1 MRRWQW
7 VGIAMLSAY
16 AAVSVASGARHAL
29 APTQSQDLAPIYMAA
44 RLWRLGE
51 DPYLERS
58 AEGWQQVTGASVVPD
73 ASVER
78 AYSTPYPPVALLV
91 VAGISGLEWPAARAW
106 WLAINLGLALYVPW
120 LIHRLWLNTTTRTN
134 ASSAAFFALW
144 FGGMGLR
151 VGLGNGQHALFWFA
165 AMLSVVWLMTRGR
178 PGWAGIPLALSLH
191 KYPLTAVFLPYL
203 VAHGW
208 FRLLGAAALAVIVAL
223 GVFLAGLRV
232 EAGQVVD
239 SFVRELGWWYR
250 QTGAGGLQGQGITDF
265 SPVLAAVMS
274 APAATVGMY
283 IVIGAATI
291 AACWPVPDK
300 QPIPRGIDIAAVL
313 LLMLFATYHRV
324 YDTIVLILPL
334 CVLAAVARGCAGWRR
349 VAMRVLVGML
359 VLVWYVDPS
368 GVYRRIVPVAL
379 DQLPERGAFVA
390 LDLTYRLVIAAAFAV
405 IVRLRYRRGPAMMLV
420 VEQAGR

>member
-1 MRRWQW
+1 
-7 VGIAMLSAY
+7 
-16 AAVSVASGARHAL
+16 
-29 APTQSQDLAPIYMAA
+29 
-44 RLWRLGE
+44 
-51 DPYLERS
+51 
-58 AEGWQQVTGASVVPD
+58 
-73 ASVER
+73 
-78 AYSTPYPPVALLV
+78 
-91 VAGISGLEWPAARAW
+91 
-106 WLAINLGLALYVPW
+106 
-120 LIHRLWLNTTTRTN
+120 
-134 ASSAAFFALW
+134 
-144 FGGMGLR
+144 
-151 VGLGNGQHALFWFA
+151 
-165 AMLSVVWLMTRGR
+165 
-178 PGWAGIPLALSLH
+178 
-191 KYPLTAVFLPYL
+191 
-203 VAHGW
+203 
-208 FRLLGAAALAVIVAL
+208 
-223 GVFLAGLRV
+223 
-232 EAGQVVD
+232 
-239 SFVRELGWWYR
+239 
-250 QTGAGGLQGQGITDF
+250 
-265 SPVLAAVMS
+265 
-274 APAATVGMY
+274 MY